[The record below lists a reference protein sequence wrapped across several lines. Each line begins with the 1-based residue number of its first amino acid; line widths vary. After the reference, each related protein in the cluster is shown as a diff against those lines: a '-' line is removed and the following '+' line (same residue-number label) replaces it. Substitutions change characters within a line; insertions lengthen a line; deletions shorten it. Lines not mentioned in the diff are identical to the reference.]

1 MYPYIV
7 KAHYYDGDDTLQH
20 IQVLIYASSAADAI
34 SQVEGRYI
42 PSPEDIKAICAGDE
56 GQLFEVPG
64 HIAKILA
71 SGAGVYRDGLNV
83 LETNE
88 KIAKK
93 LRADA
98 ETVAPREKYP
108 EDIPFPQNPDSETV
122 YCPR

>member
-34 SQVEGRYI
+34 SQVEDHYI

-98 ETVAPREKYP
+98 ETVASREKCP
-108 EDIPFPQNPDSETV
+108 EDIPFPQEGKQNE
-122 YCPR
+122 

>member
-7 KAHYYDGDDTLQH
+7 KAHYYDGDDILQH
-20 IQVLIYASSAADAI
+20 IQVLVYASSAADAV
-34 SQVEGRYI
+34 SQIEGNYI
-42 PSPEDIKAICAGDE
+42 PAAEDITAICVGDE

-64 HIAKILA
+64 HIAKIFTE
-71 SGAGVYRDGLNV
+71 GMGVYRDGLRT

-98 ETVAPREKYP
+98 EIIAPREKYP
-108 EDIPFPQNPDSETV
+108 ENIPFAQDGEQDK
-122 YCPR
+122 

>member
-34 SQVEGRYI
+34 SQVEGHYI

-71 SGAGVYRDGLNV
+71 AGAGNYRDGLKQVKNGD
-83 LETNE
+83 
-88 KIAKK
+88 KIAAK
-93 LRADA
+93 LQSDI
-98 ETVAPREKYP
+98 EVIAPREKCP
-108 EDIPFPQNPDSETV
+108 EDIPCAQEEA
-122 YCPR
+122 